1 MASLPHQLREEFPSE
16 ASLIERLVRS
26 NYRFRRLVER
36 YDDINR
42 EIDQGGSEENS
53 PMEQIN
59 IRLKKRRSKIKNDI
73 AAILAQVAARMKPM
87 PSQSSIVTM
96 PRQSH

>member
-42 EIDQGGSEENS
+42 EIDQVGSEENS
-53 PMEQIN
+53 PTEQIN

-73 AAILAQVAARMKPM
+73 AVILAQVAARM
-87 PSQSSIVTM
+87 
-96 PRQSH
+96 